1 MLPIAITTGIF
12 VPMFE
17 SFLPFLNKGLQFLLL
32 INPATFISIAL
43 ISFFYFSLKTTAA
56 KLMFLGS
63 SLIISMVVAYFIH
76 KDNLKQNKL
85 KNKNKKIE
93 IDFNDNFIHEEQQE
107 KELTLTKLFKK

>member
-32 INPATFISIAL
+32 INPVTFISIAL

-76 KDNLKQNKL
+76 KENLKQNKL
-85 KNKNKKIE
+85 KNKKIE
-93 IDFNDNFIHEEQQE
+93 IDFNDNFVYEEQQE